1 MVVVI
6 QALLLWVLAVHLQN
20 GDLMAYA
27 IYLCRVQTISCL
39 SSLSEPISH
48 DFIVSLVLAWQV
60 LKMEI
65 PQTGA
70 FDSALNLNVG

>member
-27 IYLCRVQTISCL
+27 IYVCRGN
-39 SSLSEPISH
+39 LSETFSCSKDQRFVTLVWLNHQIHSL
-48 DFIVSLVLAWQV
+48 SLVLTSGH
-60 LKMEI
+60 E
-65 PQTGA
+65 
-70 FDSALNLNVG
+70 